1 MEVTD
6 SEGECSGAEMLTIE
20 AVELKILMWQP
31 STLGPLTKECF
42 MAEQV
47 AGMKLQ
53 ELIPGLLIGA
63 GEVPAPLA
71 ELSEMGIGRILQL
84 QWVDYAGPE
93 GPEGEAEAE
102 PEVEEVEAVESVEP
116 RENGEVQVVLLEWKD
131 GEWLQGEVLS

>member
-1 MEVTD
+1 MKGSVL
-6 SEGECSGAEMLTIE
+6 GIPGAEMIIKP
-20 AVELKILMWQP
+20 VELKILMWQP

-63 GEVPAPLA
+63 GEVPAPA
-71 ELSEMGIGRILQL
+71 KLSEMGIGRILQL